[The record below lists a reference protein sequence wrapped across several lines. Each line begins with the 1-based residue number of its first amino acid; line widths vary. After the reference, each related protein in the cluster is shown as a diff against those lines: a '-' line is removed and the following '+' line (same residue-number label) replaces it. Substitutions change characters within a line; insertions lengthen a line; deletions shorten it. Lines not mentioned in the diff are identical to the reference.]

1 MNDIPVQLVVAAFQD
16 ENSANEALKALKK
29 AHREKLIKIDNAAV
43 LRKDQN
49 GKLKFK
55 ETGDWGGGKGAAVGG
70 AIGAA
75 VGLITGPGAI
85 LTGAAGALIGGLAAK
100 LRDSGF
106 DDNRLRK
113 LGEGL
118 QPGTSAIVALVEHTW
133 VALVEEQLEEYAM
146 DVMTEEISNDIADQL
161 KAGKEVAISA
171 LETEDALSVERIVG
185 DEEEIEIGRVTMSED
200 SLQAGRV
207 VITGEGVAGERLT
220 LTDDATVYEA
230 GVVTDEVAA
239 FGEVI
244 ATDEG
249 ILGGEVVLLPDEDI
263 DEDVKEE
270 GEGGEAD
277 QPEKP
282 DSEKT

>member
-1 MNDIPVQLVVAAFQD
+1 MSNIPVQLVVAAFQD
-16 ENSANEALKALKK
+16 EGSANEALKALKR

-43 LRKDQN
+43 LRKDHN

-75 VGLITGPGAI
+75 AGMILGPGAI

-106 DDNRLRK
+106 DDNRLKK

-146 DVMTEEISNDIADQL
+146 DVMTEEISNDIAEQL
-161 KAGKEVAISA
+161 KAGKEVTLSA
-171 LETEDALSVERIVG
+171 LSTDEAASVERIVSAE
-185 DEEEIEIGRVTMSED
+185 DEIEIGRIAVDED
-200 SLQAGRV
+200 SLVAGRA

-220 LTDDATVYEA
+220 LTDDAAVYEA
-230 GVVTDEVAA
+230 GVVTDEGAA
-239 FGEVI
+239 FEGVI
-244 ATDEG
+244 ASDEG
-249 ILGGEVVLLPDEDI
+249 VVGGEVVFLPDEETPQGVE
-263 DEDVKEE
+263 DE
-270 GEGGEAD
+270 EA
-277 QPEKP
+277 EKP
-282 DSEKT
+282 EESGESDSEAA